1 MSENKANY
9 KFLIGAGGTGGH
21 LYPAIAVV
29 DSLKKL
35 LPDSE
40 FYFCGRNDKIEARVV
55 PSLNYHFIP
64 VDIRGI
70 GKLLSINTI
79 TALISLQKARG
90 FLKKKIIELDI
101 DAVICTGA
109 YISIPPGKAAKSLGV
124 PLFLMESNVNPGK
137 AINMLSKHADRIF
150 TSFDETSTFFPQN
163 YGKRIISTGNPIR
176 KEINKLPSRAE
187 SLMKYGLSPDS
198 KTILIFGGSL
208 GAASIN
214 KAVEDNIVELAKFGQ
229 ILWQTGQD
237 YSIKSTL
244 PDNVKTLKYID
255 DMASAFSAADLV
267 ISRSGATTIAELCIT
282 AKPAILIPL
291 KTASCN
297 EQNYNANLL
306 MKKTG
311 CAVIDNDEI
320 AAKLVKNVKNFMTN
334 ESLLTEISLKLSALA
349 NPNSADI
356 IAKEIIN
363 FLDKKNGN
371 T

>member
-1 MSENKANY
+1 MSESKTKY

-29 DSLKKL
+29 DALKKQ
-35 LPDSE
+35 LPNSE
-40 FYFCGRNDKIEARVV
+40 FYFCGRNDKIEAKVV
-55 PSLNYHFIP
+55 PALNYNFIP
-64 VDIRGI
+64 VDINGI

-79 TALISLQKARG
+79 TALLSLQKARG
-90 FLKKKIIELDI
+90 FLKKKIKELDI

-109 YISIPPGKAAKSLGV
+109 YISVPPGKAAKSCGI

-137 AINMLSKHADRIF
+137 AINMLSKDADRIF
-150 TSFDETSTFFPQN
+150 TSFDETSSYFP
-163 YGKRIISTGNPIR
+163 KSFAARIITTGNPIR
-176 KEINKLPSRAE
+176 KEITNLPSRSE
-187 SLMKYGLSPDS
+187 SLTKYGLSPDS

-214 KAVEDNIVELAKFGQ
+214 KAVEDNIFDLSKYGQ

-237 YSIKSTL
+237 YEIKSSL
-244 PDNVKTLKYID
+244 PTNVKTLKYID

-267 ISRSGATTIAELCIT
+267 VSRSGATTVAELCIT

-297 EQNYNANLL
+297 EQNRNANVL
-306 MKKTG
+306 MERTG

-320 AAKLVKNVKNFMTN
+320 GLILVDTVKIFMTDDN
-334 ESLLTEISLKLSALA
+334 LLADISSKLAALA

-371 T
+371 S

>member
-1 MSENKANY
+1 MKKHKSNY

-29 DSLKKL
+29 DSIKKQ

-40 FYFCGRNDKIEARVV
+40 FYFCGRIDKIEAKVV
-55 PSLNYHFIP
+55 PALKYNFIP

-70 GKLLSINTI
+70 GKLLSFNTI
-79 TALISLQKARG
+79 TALLSLQKARL
-90 FLKKKIIELDI
+90 FLKKKIKELDI

-109 YISIPPGKAAKSLGV
+109 YISVPPGKAANSIGI

-137 AINMLSKHADRIF
+137 AINMLSKRADRIF
-150 TSFDETSTFFPQN
+150 TSFDETSAYFPKS
-163 YGKRIISTGNPIR
+163 YSDRIFISGNPIR
-176 KEINKLPSRAE
+176 KEITSLPSRID
-187 SLMKYGLSPDS
+187 SLNKYGLSPDS

-214 KAVEDNIVELAKFGQ
+214 KAVEDNIVELSKYGQ

-237 YSIKSTL
+237 YEIKSKL
-244 PDNVKTLKYID
+244 PSNVKTLKYID

-267 ISRSGATTIAELCIT
+267 VSRSGATTIAELCIT

-297 EQNYNANLL
+297 EQNHNANVL
-306 MKKTG
+306 MDRTG

-320 AAKLVKNVKNFMTN
+320 AEKLVETVKTFITDDN
-334 ESLLTEISLKLSALA
+334 LLNNISQKLAALA
-349 NPNSADI
+349 NLNSADI

-363 FLDKKNGN
+363 LLDKKNGN
-371 T
+371 S

>member
-1 MSENKANY
+1 MSESKAKY

-29 DSLKKL
+29 DALKKQ
-35 LPDSE
+35 LPNCE
-40 FYFCGRNDKIEARVV
+40 FYFCGRNDKIEAKVV
-55 PSLNYHFIP
+55 PALNYNFIA
-64 VDIRGI
+64 VDIKGI

-79 TALISLQKARG
+79 TALLSLQKART
-90 FLKKKIIELDI
+90 FLKKKIKELDI

-109 YISIPPGKAAKSLGV
+109 YISVPPGKAAKSCGI

-137 AINMLSKHADRIF
+137 AIKMLSKDADRIF
-150 TSFDETSTFFPQN
+150 TSFDETSTYFPKS
-163 YGKRIISTGNPIR
+163 YAERIVTTGNPIR
-176 KEINKLPSRAE
+176 KEITNLPTRAE
-187 SLMKYGLSPDS
+187 SITKYGLSPDS
-198 KTILIFGGSL
+198 KIILIFGGSL

-214 KAVEDNIVELAKFGQ
+214 KAVEDNIIELSKYGQ

-237 YSIKSTL
+237 YEIKSNV
-244 PDNVKTLKYID
+244 PDNVKTMKYID
-255 DMASAFSAADLV
+255 DMASAYSAADLV
-267 ISRSGATTIAELCIT
+267 VSRSGATTVAELCIT

-297 EQNYNANLL
+297 EQNHNANVL
-306 MKKTG
+306 MERTG

-320 AAKLVKNVKNFMTN
+320 GLKLVEIVKTYMTDDN
-334 ESLLTEISLKLSALA
+334 LLADISNKLAALV

-371 T
+371 S